1 MSKTDMPISNKVE
14 KIKPSHSGVIVNP
27 FLLTSIIWVVLIL
40 LALLTIL
47 SAYIVT
53 KRIID
58 GDNLLEG
65 ISNFSTLLSII
76 LSISSISF
84 AYYTSHQTSRQY
96 ENMSTAVTE
105 IKESNRHMEKNN
117 AMLLRFIREIT
128 KEIGIIGGMMDKPS
142 NSQKVEEKYTNENIP
157 SNSSK

>member
-1 MSKTDMPISNKVE
+1 MPG
-14 KIKPSHSGVIVNP
+14 HTGVKVNP
-27 FLLTSIIWVVLIL
+27 FLFTTIIWVILIL
-40 LALLTIL
+40 LALITIL

-53 KRIID
+53 KRIFN

-117 AMLLRFIREIT
+117 TMLLRFIREIT

-142 NSQKVEEKYTNENIP
+142 NNQNVEEEYKNKNIP
-157 SNSSK
+157 SNSNTLSVVSEK